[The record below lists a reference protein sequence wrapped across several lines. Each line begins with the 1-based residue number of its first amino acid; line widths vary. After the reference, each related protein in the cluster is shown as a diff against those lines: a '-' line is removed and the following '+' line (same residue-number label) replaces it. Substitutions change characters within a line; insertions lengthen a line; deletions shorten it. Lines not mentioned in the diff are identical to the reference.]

1 MEDLTKQQ
9 MVLLT
14 VLVSFVCS
22 VATSIM
28 IVSLLTDTA
37 PVVSQTINN
46 IVEKTIEKVVTG
58 TTTPVYIKTPP
69 APVMTENEKVISA
82 VQSNLSK
89 LVSIREKALP
99 GESATSTEKIGI
111 GSIISSDGLILV
123 DSSVIGEKTEFL
135 VFFGD
140 KYRTAKK
147 VYFDNTLHLVFLLVG
162 DAVKDNKNMGGID
175 FTPVVYS
182 RGELTLGLPMVALGG
197 ENGKSMAKGTLTEIP
212 DKKTSS
218 LVSGDMTLTSSYKGG
233 IVFGLDGKVIGF
245 ILSNSAGVP
254 EIEQSSNV
262 ISIINDY
269 KALKTETVKP

>member
-9 MVLLT
+9 MALLT

-37 PVVSQTINN
+37 PVVSQTINS

-58 TTTPVYIKTPP
+58 TTTPVFIKTPP
-69 APVMTENEKVISA
+69 APIMTEGEKVISA
-82 VQSNLSK
+82 LQSNIPK
-89 LVSIREKALP
+89 MVSIREKATV
-99 GESATSTEKIGI
+99 GESATSTTKIGVGTI
-111 GSIISSDGLILV
+111 VSPDGLILA

-147 VYFDNTLHLVFLLVG
+147 VYFDNTLHLAFLQPGEAIKDDKNTEDVVFS
-162 DAVKDNKNMGGID
+162 
-175 FTPVVYS
+175 PVTYNRTDLS
-182 RGELTLGLPMVALGG
+182 LALPMVALGG
-197 ENGKSMAKGTLTEIP
+197 ENGKSMTRGTLTEIP

-218 LVSGDMTLTSSYKGG
+218 LVSGDMTLTASYKGG

-245 ILSNSAGVP
+245 ILSTP
-254 EIEQSSNV
+254 EDIPVIEQYANV
-262 ISIINDY
+262 LSAINDY
-269 KALKTETVKP
+269 KALKDNTVKP